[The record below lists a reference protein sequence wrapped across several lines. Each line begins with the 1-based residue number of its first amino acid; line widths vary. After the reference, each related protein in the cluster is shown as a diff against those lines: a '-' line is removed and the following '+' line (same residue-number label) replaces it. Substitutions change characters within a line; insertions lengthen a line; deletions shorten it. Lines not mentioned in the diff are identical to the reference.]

1 MPKDSQAFLK
11 ELKSLEKEFDAM
23 EPEMAEVVRDPGA
36 GVEGFVV
43 VWNSEIA
50 VDGPL
55 GRCGKGG
62 TRVTPTVTLE
72 ETKALAKV
80 MALKNAAAGLP
91 LGGAKSGL
99 RADSRAEGFEQVY
112 RRYVSLCRDF
122 LRENGGI
129 FGGFGFDLGARPE
142 MPHWACDELGSL
154 NSFTGKPVEMGGTD
168 YDREGIAGLGVAVS
182 AETLLEFDDVPIGS
196 IAAAIQG
203 VGAMGAAVARY
214 YTESGGRVVRISDP
228 RIGGTVELGEQG
240 VSNELLSLLQA
251 QDFEKIVQHIQSAG
265 FAITELDAVL
275 YEKCDLLFPCAVQD
289 VVTEENVKKLQTKYL
304 VEGANY
310 PCTAEA
316 QSYLYQQGV
325 RLVPDFIAN
334 PGGIIAAFVE
344 LSSPVT
350 PEENAKTRQKVED
363 AKAFTR
369 ATIRKNV
376 TSLLHRA
383 EKLSVEPRLVGRFDA
398 LSKLLE
404 GSEHV

>member
-1 MPKDSQAFLK
+1 MASDSQAFLK
-11 ELKSLEKEFDAM
+11 ELKQLEQEFDAS
-23 EPEMAEVVRDPGA
+23 EPELAEVVRDPA
-36 GVEGFVV
+36 VGVEGFVV
-43 VWNSEIA
+43 VWNTEIA
-50 VDGPL
+50 AEGPL
-55 GRCGKGG
+55 GPCGKGG

-99 RADSRAEGFEQVY
+99 RADSRAEGFEEVY
-112 RRYVSLCRDF
+112 RRFISLCRDL

-142 MPHWACDELGSL
+142 MPLWACDELGSL

-182 AETLLEFDDVPIGS
+182 AKTLLEFDGVPISSVG
-196 IAAAIQG
+196 AAIQG

-214 YTESGGRVVRISDP
+214 YTESGGRVLRISDP

-240 VSNELLSLLQA
+240 ASEELLALLQA
-251 QDFEKIVQHIQSAG
+251 QDFAAITSYLSNAG
-265 FAITELDAVL
+265 FSVSSLESVL

-289 VVTEENVKKLQTKYL
+289 TITAENMKKIQTSYL

-310 PCTAEA
+310 PCTPEA
-316 QSYLYQQGV
+316 QTYLYQQGV
-325 RLVPDFIAN
+325 RLIPDFIAN

-344 LSSPVT
+344 LTSAVT

-376 TSLLHRA
+376 TSLLNRA
-383 EKLSVEPRLVGRFDA
+383 EKLSIEPRLVGKYDA
-398 LSKLLE
+398 LVKLLRGNE
-404 GSEHV
+404 NV